1 MSREHLGAVGLL
13 ALLLMGTD
21 VRPLPAP
28 HEPAWAF
35 GRAPARALALGIMTD
50 ADDRCQR
57 AVAEYADFRLTSR

>member
-1 MSREHLGAVGLL
+1 MGSLRRGGDAAWQAELVDLPL
-13 ALLLMGTD
+13 AY
-21 VRPLPAP
+21 RR
-28 HEPAWAF
+28 AF